1 MKRRLLTLF
10 ALATALAA
18 LCAVPARAGT
28 PATTAPVIAVE
39 VGPSQGTGP
48 WIGWYD
54 GPVAVTLRA
63 SASSDIATLSYSLS
77 GSQAGSGSV
86 NGSTLTL
93 RIEAEGSTLISITAT
108 ARDNSS
114 ATAKYGVGVD
124 VTNPV
129 LTVGGVTNHD
139 VLDVGK
145 SYPLQFSCDDPGG
158 AIVSCAATDNGV
170 PITSGSSIDTS
181 QPGSRRLV
189 VTTTDRVRRVATRT
203 INVEVVRPL
212 RVVGQPVIEGAPANA
227 KVGHQLRVSG
237 GVFDPAPSTSFG
249 YTWIVDGE
257 RVGRGPVFAPR
268 PELLGKRV
276 SVYAWGWVP
285 GYRETQ
291 TDRVGDLLVEPGPL
305 QVSRQPGIEG
315 DPATARPGDRLR
327 IVKAEITPE
336 PHSVTYRWYADDEQV
351 GDGEFYTV
359 HPTDVG
365 KTIAVDLVAIAQ
377 RTGYLDVTSDR
388 SGAVWVVPPALEVD
402 SPPQVSGAARVGGTL
417 TLADGTVAPSAAP
430 AASRWVI
437 DGDTVATGNQLIL
450 TRAQLGRTLSC
461 HQVFTKTGYA
471 DLTVP
476 CAFPGGAGSV
486 TIADA
491 PTDGPDPGSD
501 AAWTV
506 KTGAGL
512 KGKAQTGKRLRA
524 VLPQLTGPAASYSYQ
539 WLRGGKPIK
548 KATTATYRIRKAD
561 RGRRL
566 SVRVTASAPGRTDL
580 VSVSP
585 AKRVRV

>member
-1 MKRRLLTLF
+1 MTIF

-18 LCAVPARAGT
+18 LYAVPARAGA
-28 PATTAPVIAVE
+28 PAITAPVIGVE

-63 SASSDIATLSYSLS
+63 SASSGIATLSYSLS
-77 GSQAGSGSV
+77 GSQTGSGSV
-86 NGSTLTL
+86 SGSTLAL

-108 ARDNSS
+108 AKDNSS
-114 ATAKYGVGVD
+114 ATARYGVGVD
-124 VTNPV
+124 VTDPV
-129 LTVGGVTNHD
+129 LTVGGIAHQD

-170 PITSGSSIDTS
+170 PITSGSSVDTS
-181 QPGSRRLV
+181 QPGSRQLV
-189 VTTTDRVRRVATRT
+189 VTTTDRVRRVARRT

-212 RVVGQPVIEGAPANA
+212 KVVSQPVIEGSPINA
-227 KVGHQLRVSG
+227 RVGHQLRVSG
-237 GVFDPAPSTSFG
+237 AVFDPAPSTSFG

-257 RVGRGPVFAPR
+257 RVGRGPVFAPG

-276 SVYAWGWVP
+276 SVYAWGWVL

-315 DPATARPGDRLR
+315 DPIVARPGDRLR
-327 IVKAEITPE
+327 IVRAEITPE

-365 KTIAVDLVAIAQ
+365 KTIAVDLVAVAQ

-388 SGAVWVVPPALEVD
+388 SGAVRVVPPALEVD
-402 SPPQVSGAARVGGTL
+402 SPPRVSGAARVGGTL
-417 TLADGTVAPSAAP
+417 TLADGTVTPTAAP
-430 AASRWVI
+430 AATRWVI
-437 DGDTVATGNQLIL
+437 DGDTVATSNQLTL
-450 TRAQLGRTLSC
+450 TRAHLGRALSC
-461 HQVFTKTGYA
+461 HQVFVRTGYS
-471 DLTVP
+471 DLAVP
-476 CAFPGGAGSV
+476 CTFPGGADSV

-491 PTDGPDPGSD
+491 PADGPDPGSE
-501 AAWTV
+501 AVWSM

-512 KGKAQTGKRLRA
+512 KGKAKPGKSLRA
-524 VLPQLTGPAASYSYQ
+524 VLPQLTGPAASYAYQ
-539 WLRGGKPIK
+539 WLRNGKPIK
-548 KATTATYRIRKAD
+548 MATKATYQVRKAD
-561 RGRRL
+561 RGRRIA
-566 SVRVTASAPGRTDL
+566 VRITAISPGRPDL
-580 VSVSP
+580 VSHSP
-585 AKRVRV
+585 AKRVPR